1 MKPLKPT
8 WPSWQQWAIGSTSLL
23 AWVVVPTPP
32 AAAVDYQ
39 FLFNQTPGYLLGSFL
54 PDGNVVY
61 QWNLVDGRTRIFGEY
76 DVQGVIA
83 GLQDNLSNQAPASIE
98 IARADH
104 DPFSVG
110 VYTFSRGNG
119 FDVIDGEITRAF
131 WIGILDSPTYTR
143 RLIFTPSV
151 FTPPWVVLDEGESS
165 SFFSYD
171 DEGNRFIACACTVT
185 ISLPEPGSPGV
196 FTALNSPPS
205 SEPVPGPLPILGA
218 FTALQAS
225 RRLRRRLHN
234 PPTTSQPPSGSPSK
248 EPGRCRFSRETQTV
262 HISGTDT

>member
-8 WPSWQQWAIGSTSLL
+8 CSSWQQWAIGSTSLL
-23 AWVVVPTPP
+23 AWAVVLTPP
-32 AAAVDYQ
+32 AAALDYQ
-39 FLFNQTPGYLLGSFL
+39 FLFNQTPGDLLGTFL

-83 GLQDNLSNQAPASIE
+83 GMQDNLSNQTPARIE
-98 IARADH
+98 VIRADH

-110 VYTFSRGNG
+110 MYTFSRGSG

-131 WIGILDSPTYTR
+131 WIGILDSPTYVR

-151 FTPPWVVLDEGESS
+151 FTPPWVVLDEGSS
-165 SFFSYD
+165 LFSYD
-171 DEGNRFIACACTVT
+171 DEGNRFIDCACTVT
-185 ISLPEPGSPGV
+185 IPFPQPGSAGV
-196 FTALNSPPS
+196 FTAMNASPS

-218 FTALQAS
+218 FTALHAS
-225 RRLRRRLHN
+225 RRLRRRLHH
-234 PPTTSQPPSGSPSK
+234 PPTTLRLAQRSTGTVPSP
-248 EPGRCRFSRETQTV
+248 SRETPTI
-262 HISGTDT
+262 HTISTDT